1 MLEVLPKLNFTNI
14 TQNVVYSAI
23 NSNIDIDTYSSI

>member
-14 TQNVVYSAI
+14 TQNVVCSTI
-23 NSNIDIDTYSSI
+23 NSNIDIDT

>member
-1 MLEVLPKLNFTNI
+1 MLEVLPKLDFTNI

-23 NSNIDIDTYSSI
+23 NSNIDVET